1 MDPIHPISPGP
12 PAISRG
18 SVPVERLER
27 ITRERDRRHKDE
39 LARDGRRA
47 PARQP
52 VPEEE
57 RPDHPPTEG
66 DGPHIDVR
74 A

>member
-12 PAISRG
+12 PAIPRG
-18 SVPVERLER
+18 PAPVERPER

-47 PARQP
+47 PAREP
-52 VPEEE
+52 AGEDLSERPPEE
-57 RPDHPPTEG
+57 G
-66 DGPHIDVR
+66 QGPHIDVR

>member
-18 SVPVERLER
+18 SAPVERLQR
-27 ITRERDRRHKDE
+27 IARERDRRHKDE
-39 LARDGRRA
+39 LARDGRRPPPRE
-47 PARQP
+47 PADAEHP
-52 VPEEE
+52 E
-57 RPDHPPTEG
+57 RPAAEG